1 MAGSQKAET
10 ERLKLHIQARLH
22 EDAPGGR
29 EHDALEFYFDALT
42 KQTKW
47 DHRRIITE
55 ALLALRMQW
64 EKGYRPPDVQAAV
77 LTDEMI
83 AMAREARQSLE
94 LLRKHVDM
102 LSTLDLSSLRA
113 QPGWNEKVWEDT
125 STAVKGASAIMG
137 RPKTY
142 GDDDEDLEYYTDDDD

>member
-1 MAGSQKAET
+1 MAGSQKSES

-29 EHDALEFYFDALT
+29 EHDALEFYFDTLT
-42 KQTKW
+42 KKTKW

-64 EKGYRPPDVQAAV
+64 DEGYRPPDVQAAV

-83 AMAREARQSLE
+83 AMAKEARQSLE
-94 LLRKHVDM
+94 MVRQHVEM
-102 LSTLDLSSLRA
+102 LSKLDLSSLRT
-113 QPGWNEKVWEDT
+113 QPGWNEKVWEET
-125 STAVKGASAIMG
+125 SSVVKGASAIMG
-137 RPKTY
+137 RPKAY
-142 GDDDEDLEYYTDDDD
+142 GDDDDE